1 MGLDEF
7 YGCWENLY
15 MTYVIEKREVIT
27 QLFAFEEVKK
37 HG

>member
-15 MTYVIEKREVIT
+15 MTYVIEERSYNTVIR
-27 QLFAFEEVKK
+27 L
-37 HG
+37 